1 MADNRQNPPR
11 RTLRNY
17 AMQQGSRHFSS
28 IAIPPATKSLEMK
41 SGFLSLIGT
50 HQFIGMDHEDPYTH
64 LSTFY
69 ELVGTMGFEEND
81 IESVYLRLFPFSLAS
96 KAKEWLKSHSNQI
109 LSSWND
115 VEEKFLHRFFPL
127 SRYIKAKSDISTF
140 RQGPD
145 EPFCEAWE
153 HFKVMLRRCPN
164 HGFEDI
170 AQLNIFHNGLR
181 LDTCWVQ

>member
-1 MADNRQNPPR
+1 
-11 RTLRNY
+11 
-17 AMQQGSRHFSS
+17 
-28 IAIPPATKSLEMK
+28 
-41 SGFLSLIGT
+41 
-50 HQFIGMDHEDPYTH
+50 MDHEVPYTH

-69 ELVGTMGFEEND
+69 ELVRTMGFEEND
-81 IESVYLRLFPFSLAS
+81 IESVYLRLFPFSLAG
-96 KAKEWLKSHSNQI
+96 KAKEWLKSHPNQS

-115 VEEKFLHRFFPL
+115 VEEKFLHKFFPL
-127 SRYIKAKSDISTF
+127 SRYIKAKSDISIF

-170 AQLNIFHNGLR
+170 TQLNIFYNGLR
-181 LDTCWVQ
+181 PNTKKILDATTGGTMMSVDAE